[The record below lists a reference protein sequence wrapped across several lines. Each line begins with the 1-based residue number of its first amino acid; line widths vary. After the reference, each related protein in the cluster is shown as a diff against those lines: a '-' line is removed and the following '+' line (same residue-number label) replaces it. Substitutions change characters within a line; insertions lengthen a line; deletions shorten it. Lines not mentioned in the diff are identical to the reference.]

1 MSLLPGRFYLD
12 DFFDDFDSDKKIMNM
27 NCDIYEK
34 EGKCN
39 IVVEAPGFD
48 KKDIKMSLDN
58 GYLTIEAT
66 REEKNDDEDKH
77 YIRKERFYGSY
88 KRSFY
93 VGDINSEDIT
103 AEFKDGIL
111 HIVVP
116 KEEEKNG
123 KKYIDIN

>member
-34 EGKCN
+34 DGMYN
-39 IVVEAPGFD
+39 IEIDIPGFD
-48 KKDIKMSLDN
+48 KKDIKMSVNN
-58 GYLTIEAT
+58 GYLTVEAT
-66 REEKNDDEDKH
+66 RKENNDEKSKH
-77 YIRKERFYGSY
+77 YIKKERFYGSY

-93 VGDINSEDIT
+93 IGEVSSDEIN

-111 HIVVP
+111 KIEVP
-116 KEEEKNG
+116 KDKPEDS
-123 KKYIDIN
+123 KKYIDIK